1 MKNKYVG
8 YLVIFLVFL
17 GVGGCND
24 DIDDIA
30 QVLVKSLVSSPGE
43 FTLKPGEKRMLI
55 VQAVDTKDKGVNN
68 KILNIRIHNKAL
80 LHFSN
85 EDQASEETIQET
97 TGSKKDAQNV
107 QYEGA
112 AMIEITAATEASSYP
127 ATTYISVNL
136 ANPAA
141 GEVPAFIQIKV
152 TIQEERNGAVGL
164 ITFPSNG
171 EQEIVTN
178 ATTNLFIQALDKNNK
193 GVNGVQVFY
202 MLDADAPIRFSQE
215 ADREKQLVTVSTAF
229 SSIGS
234 TNIDGAAMVQV
245 EAKPDLVDLPKT
257 AQVFVGFVSS
267 PAGKSSVDPEPL
279 KSFFITI
286 KPETQQE

>member
-1 MKNKYVG
+1 MKNKFVG

-17 GVGGCND
+17 GVGGCH
-24 DIDDIA
+24 IDD
-30 QVLVKSLVSSPGE
+30 QGLVKDLASSPSE
-43 FTLKPGEKRMLI
+43 ITLKPGEKRKLI
-55 VQAVDTKDKGVNN
+55 IQAFDSEDKGLNGKN
-68 KILNIRIHNKAL
+68 LNIRIHEKTL
-80 LHFSN
+80 LNFSLE
-85 EDQASEETIQET
+85 EDAEKEFVVKTTASLP
-97 TGSKKDAQNV
+97 TGPIK
-107 QYEGA
+107 YEGA
-112 AMIEITAATEASSYP
+112 VEIEITAAAEATSYP

-136 ANPAA
+136 ANPTA
-141 GEVPAFIQIKV
+141 GEEPALLQIKV

-164 ITFPSNG
+164 ITFPANG

-178 ATTNLFIQALDKNNK
+178 ATTNLFIQALDKSNK

-202 MLDADAPIRFSQE
+202 MLDADGPIRFSQE
-215 ADREKQLVTVSTAF
+215 ADREKQLVTVATAF

-245 EAKPDLVDLPKT
+245 EAKPDLADLPKT